1 MWIIY
6 QRSPEDLTPS
16 NIKNLPI
23 VEAVY
28 HPEGKYHSSQQ
39 VRERLG
45 KVITLAEDR
54 KSGTFLSPTRGLVEY
69 DVRTDTFTPVY
80 RDDLNGRPVS
90 VFPDPEIHTVRKSG
104 TFLSPT
110 RGLVEYDVRTDT
122 FTPVYRDDLNGRPV
136 SVFPDPEI
144 HTVFGDVYLLLK
156 FLENR
161 GFISLF
167 RSVFQKKAELERF
180 LLHLLHGVL
189 KDGSH
194 ISCDD
199 FTEKSY
205 ASYLFR
211 DIPAASLHSDTAFFT
226 MMGSDHL
233 KMKFF
238 RELIAMMRKR
248 NPAFG
253 KGCYVD
259 STPLPNAISDN
270 PFNALCCHG
279 VSSSQI
285 QTRLVLVLDEE
296 SGLPVWYDIIP
307 GNVLD
312 LSTVMNIMN
321 DVAVSLDIEIES
333 LVLDAGYVCRPLIEA
348 FHIGSPKSLI
358 SRMPARK
365 GYPFKELYWKVK
377 SMIDK
382 GKYRFV
388 REGHTYF
395 GKRENISL
403 FSDFREFAY
412 VYVDFDNALLRFREY
427 LKGKYRFVREGHTY
441 FGKRENISLFSDF
454 REFAY
459 VYVDFD
465 NALLR
470 FREYLLEHEDEYRQ
484 LKARDQ
490 DWLTVKYGYFVLI
503 SNIETPPEDLLS
515 RYFCRTQIEGIF
527 KTAKEYLQ
535 LLPLSKWT
543 DVTVR
548 GKILHDIINEIIFL
562 ELRRS
567 METTGIS
574 MNRLFGKTQ
583 SLMCFKNKDNI
594 AIIEVPN
601 KTVKQFYKLLD
612 IEVPNRVDI
621 QKHSE
626 LLLAPNG

>member
-1 MWIIY
+1 MAFLKIQKLKRDENGQIL
-6 QRSPEDLTPS
+6 SGS
-16 NIKNLPI
+16 AAI

-45 KVITLAEDR
+45 KVITLAED
-54 KSGTFLSPTRGLVEY
+54 
-69 DVRTDTFTPVY
+69 
-80 RDDLNGRPVS
+80 
-90 VFPDPEIHTVRKSG
+90 RKSG

-427 LKGKYRFVREGHTY
+427 L
-441 FGKRENISLFSDF
+441 
-454 REFAY
+454 
-459 VYVDFD
+459 
-465 NALLR
+465 
-470 FREYLLEHEDEYRQ
+470 LEHEDEYRQ

-503 SNIETPPEDLLS
+503 SNIETTPEDLLS

>member
-1 MWIIY
+1 MAFLKIQKLKRDANGQIL
-6 QRSPEDLTPS
+6 SGS
-16 NIKNLPI
+16 AAI

-28 HPEGKYHSSQQ
+28 HSEGEYHSTQQ

-45 KVITLAEDR
+45 KVIALAEDR

-69 DVRTDTFTPVY
+69 DVKTDTFTP
-80 RDDLNGRPVS
+80 LGRN
-90 VFPDPEIHTVRKSG
+90 EIS
-104 TFLSPT
+104 
-110 RGLVEYDVRTDT
+110 EDA
-122 FTPVYRDDLNGRPV
+122 V

-156 FLENR
+156 FLENQ

-167 RSVFQKKAELERF
+167 QSVFQKKIELERF
-180 LLHLLHGVL
+180 LLHVLHGVL

-211 DIPAASLHSDTAFFT
+211 DIPTASLHSDTAFFT

-238 RELIAMMRKR
+238 RELISMMRKR
-248 NPAFG
+248 NPEFG

-296 SGLPVWYDIIP
+296 TGLPVWYDIIP
-307 GNVLD
+307 GNILD

-358 SRMPARK
+358 SRMPARR

-377 SMIDK
+377 SMLDK

-427 LKGKYRFVREGHTY
+427 F
-441 FGKRENISLFSDF
+441 
-454 REFAY
+454 
-459 VYVDFD
+459 
-465 NALLR
+465 
-470 FREYLLEHEDEYRQ
+470 LEHEDEYRQ

-503 SNIETPPEDLLS
+503 SNIETTPEDLLS

-548 GKILHDIINEIIFL
+548 GKILHDIINEIVFL

-567 METTGIS
+567 LETTGIS

-583 SLMCFKNKDNI
+583 SLMCFKNKDGV
-594 AIIEVPN
+594 AMIEMPS
-601 KTVKQFYKLLD
+601 KAVKQFYKLLEV
-612 IEVPNRVDI
+612 EVPNRVDI
-621 QKHSE
+621 KKHSDV
-626 LLLAPNG
+626 LLTSKDGA